1 MMNRDPIE
9 APITEHL
16 AEIRR
21 RMLLCIGVFLAFFV
35 LAWVQSP
42 LLVAFVLHPLKAVNP
57 ELRLATLTIT
67 EGFLTTLK
75 LALACALV
83 ATLPVA
89 LWQAWRFIEPGL
101 LEPERHWLRFLFPPM
116 LLAFFFGAA
125 FCYFGVLP
133 LAVRFFLADLGS
145 SFSPVFS
152 YAGYVEF
159 TLVFML
165 AMGAMFQTPLLMAL
179 LDGIGIL
186 PVERL
191 REHRRH
197 AVVGAFI
204 VAAVL
209 SPPDIVSQM
218 LVAVPLVLLLEGGI
232 WFTLACRHRFKDRA
246 PRADIQKV
254 ELPTL

>member
-1 MMNRDPIE
+1 MTTDPIE

-21 RMLLCIGVFLAFFV
+21 RILLCIGVFLAFFV

-42 LLVAFVLHPLKAVNP
+42 KLVAIILHPLKAVNP

-75 LALACALV
+75 LALYCALA
-83 ATLPVA
+83 ATFPIAV
-89 LWQAWRFIEPGL
+89 WQGWRFVEPGL
-101 LEPERHWLRFLFPPM
+101 LEPERRWLRFLIPPM
-116 LLAFFFGAA
+116 FFAFFAGAA
-125 FCYFGVLP
+125 FCYFGILP
-133 LAVRFFLADLGS
+133 VAIRFFLADLGN

-159 TLVFML
+159 TLIFML

-179 LDGIGIL
+179 LDGVGIL

-191 REHRRH
+191 REHRRY
-197 AVVGAFI
+197 AIVGAFI
-204 VAAVL
+204 IAAIF
-209 SPPDIVSQM
+209 SPPDVVSQL
-218 LVAVPLVLLLEGGI
+218 LVAAPLLLLIEGGI
-232 WFTLACRHRFKDRA
+232 WFTVLCRRHRFKD
-246 PRADIQKV
+246 PTNVADIQKV
-254 ELPTL
+254 EMPSL